1 VSSRVALVS
10 GATRGIGRAIAERL
24 LAEGRSVVA
33 VARDGAALAAL
44 AAQHPGRVS
53 SLAVDLAQPG
63 AAEWAMDEALRIA
76 GHIDELVCAAGIVHY
91 AALGKVARDEL
102 ARQLE
107 VNLVAPYMM
116 AQRAA
121 VHMRERGG
129 GALLFISSTL
139 GMHAAHD
146 TSAYA
151 ASKAGV
157 LAITRSF
164 ALEFAPQVRVNA
176 LAPGVIDTDMIRVP
190 RTAKPG
196 EPHFLE
202 QTLEDLRALH
212 LLGRLGSV
220 EDVAQA
226 ALYLLDASWVTGTVL
241 TIDGGLSVR

>member
-1 VSSRVALVS
+1 VSGRVALVS

-24 LAEGRSVVA
+24 IREGRSVVA

-44 AAQHPGRVS
+44 AEQHPGRVS
-53 SLAVDLAQPG
+53 ALAVDLAEPG

-76 GHIDELVCAAGIVHY
+76 GRLDELVCAAGIVRY
-91 AALGKVARDEL
+91 AALGKVSRDDL
-102 ARQLE
+102 AAQLE

-121 VHMRERGG
+121 VHMRERGA

-139 GMHAAHD
+139 GTKPAHD

-196 EPHFLE
+196 EPQFLE
-202 QTLEDLRALH
+202 EKLEDLRALH

-220 EDVAQA
+220 DDVAQA